1 MNGSDLRGLLCADRL
16 VQNRRK
22 ADQVAIDFEAAKEF
36 VPAVQIE
43 CVHRRPH
50 PTDDKINEAFK
61 RATGC

>member
-1 MNGSDLRGLLCADRL
+1 MNGSDLRALLRADRL

-22 ADQVAIDFEAAKEF
+22 ADQVAIDFEPAKEF

-43 CVHRRPH
+43 CVHPRPR

-61 RATGC
+61 PATRC